1 MAGPAKRPH
10 LSFSVEAILS
20 LSKRMRGANDTK
32 EEEETKEIDDGRTDE
47 LEESTPDS
55 TSQTNLV
62 DKDNVCEKVAAEE
75 KEAEENV
82 PDSTSPEREAKKEEN
97 RLKPGVIAVGE
108 VQVIFQS
115 IFQHKKIQS
124 TG

>member
-1 MAGPAKRPH
+1 MAAPVKRPH

-32 EEEETKEIDDGRTDE
+32 EEEETRTDE

-75 KEAEENV
+75 NEAEENV
-82 PDSTSPEREAKKEEN
+82 PDSTSPEKEAKKEEN